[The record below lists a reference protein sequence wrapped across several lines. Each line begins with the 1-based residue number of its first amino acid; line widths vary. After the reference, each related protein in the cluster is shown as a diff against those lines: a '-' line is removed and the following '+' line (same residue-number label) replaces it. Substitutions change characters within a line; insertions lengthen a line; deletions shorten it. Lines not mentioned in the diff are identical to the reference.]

1 MIETTAIVAAAIG
14 ALASLVSGLY
24 ANYRRLLEIKK
35 IAEEKEL
42 IKKDISE
49 VSIDLGLVKFKKT
62 FETEGAE
69 NIEPLEPLIERIEE
83 QVVARV
89 SKSPGMSKQDIKQE
103 VKKELE
109 EFSGRLENIENRFP
123 EGSQLEKISSI
134 NDAILSERIE
144 QLSKQLSALEN
155 KVLSRWDVAVTVS
168 MIIGG
173 VFTVVAA
180 TYGVINFITSSVG
193 Q

>member
-1 MIETTAIVAAAIG
+1 MT
-14 ALASLVSGLY
+14 
-24 ANYRRLLEIKK
+24 
-35 IAEEKEL
+35 
-42 IKKDISE
+42 
-49 VSIDLGLVKFKKT
+49 LGLVKFKKT
-62 FETEGAE
+62 IESGGED

-83 QVVARV
+83 QVIARV

-109 EFSGRLENIENRFP
+109 EISGRLEKIENRFP

-144 QLSKQLSALEN
+144 QLSKQLTSIEN
-155 KVLSRWDVAVTVS
+155 KVLYRWDVAVTVS

-180 TYGVINFITSSVG
+180 TYGVINFIVSNTG